1 MSASYLN
8 HHLKKRIRLGKIA
21 IQNNILLCIS
31 AGPMLSSV
39 SAALWWK
46 GCVSTA
52 FATSIFLAF
61 SKSTDNNK
69 ADSNNNYKGSNQIY
83 GLTLKSCVSDFMVGR
98 SSHWLPGPS
107 DITWCLFS
115 EHESWLIHRLES
127 MQRHQICISLTR
139 LISEGYKAVI
149 LQHAYITQ
157 HLFPNANNC
166 TAKASGAPAET
177 WLVLLVRSRDCNS
190 SVN

>member
-1 MSASYLN
+1 MLRNLEGWNDTNLIYLDRNCCWRLISTALLIMSASYLN

-21 IQNNILLCIS
+21 IQNNFLLCIS

-83 GLTLKSCVSDFMVGR
+83 GLTLKSCVSD
-98 SSHWLPGPS
+98 
-107 DITWCLFS
+107 
-115 EHESWLIHRLES
+115 SWLADHHTGFQDHLTPHDVCSVS
-127 MQRHQICISLTR
+127 MNHD
-139 LISEGYKAVI
+139 
-149 LQHAYITQ
+149 
-157 HLFPNANNC
+157 LFTGWKVC
-166 TAKASGAPAET
+166 RDIRPA
-177 WLVLLVRSRDCNS
+177 LA
-190 SVN
+190 